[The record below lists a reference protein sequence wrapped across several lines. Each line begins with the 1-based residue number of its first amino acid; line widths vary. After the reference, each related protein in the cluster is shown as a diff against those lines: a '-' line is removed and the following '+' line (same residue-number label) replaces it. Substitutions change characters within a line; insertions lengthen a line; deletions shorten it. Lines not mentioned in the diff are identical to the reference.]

1 MGKYPEGLPEK
12 SFTES
17 MGYPEA
23 NLGSGKGKRAIPP
36 PVASTTANEEQDP
49 KDIEREY
56 SVLIGSKKIKF
67 VCDDTGCSFVDPSD
81 GHGLHIQKNGDI
93 IIVSGGGGNGKLC
106 GGRFMINTKGGVI
119 EKHDGPKLVV
129 AAANPNNP
137 VNKSNK
143 STSPGKSGSPG
154 NEAGNLACSELYFGD
169 AITECH
175 GEVRIRAT
183 NIVIEAADVLSLIG
197 KGSVLIQAGPEGG
210 GQLVI
215 NSGKTIETTSIS
227 ETIVAGAKTTIAP
240 EETTFQYDP
249 RASVNVVSGGHMNIK
264 AKGDISLGATGVME
278 TVILGLPSTP
288 PLVKLSRETGS
299 AYSVRTAALPIS
311 LDAAT
316 LCSIKAA
323 EAFSVIAGAN
333 ASIVAGGSANI
344 NAGLSASMLGNVNV
358 NMIATEGNVNLVS
371 VGGNVNVKGMLI
383 YLN

>member
-1 MGKYPEGLPEK
+1 MAELIERGFTK
-12 SFTES
+12 SL
-17 MGYPEA
+17 GYPKA
-23 NLGSGKGKRAIPP
+23 DLGSGEGKRATGA
-36 PVASTTANEEQDP
+36 PVTPTEPDEEQEE
-49 KDIEREY
+49 ERERKY
-56 SVLIGSKKIKF
+56 SVLIGSKEIKF

-106 GGRFMINTKGGVI
+106 GGRFMINTKGGVMQ
-119 EKHDGPKLVV
+119 KHAGPIITE

-137 VNKSNK
+137 LGGEGSTETGQ
-143 STSPGKSGSPG
+143 STSPGNTK
-154 NEAGNLACSELYFGD
+154 NVACSELYYGD

-264 AKGDISLGATGVME
+264 AAGDISMGATGAIEM
-278 TVILGLPSTP
+278 IALGLKKPLGLIKDPVST
-288 PLVKLSRETGS
+288 
-299 AYSVRTAALPIS
+299 IS
-311 LDAAT
+311 MKT
-316 LCSIKAA
+316 
-323 EAFSVIAGAN
+323 
-333 ASIVAGGSANI
+333 VAGGLTLTSAAFTNI
-344 NAGLSASMLGNVNV
+344 TAVGPLTQASNAATITSTTLLTMISGTGASILTGTGNVD
-358 NMIATEGNVNLVS
+358 ITATAGNVNL
-371 VGGNVNVKGMLI
+371 KGLLI